1 MNDLSGKE
9 FELALRQ
16 CETEPIHQ
24 IGTIQPNGAVIVVSP
39 DNRRVVL
46 QTSENLTNFADLPP
60 GDVCGKL
67 LADLIGETAKA
78 QVDKLIQ
85 VAEKKNTATGIVSLH
100 RNHVLHALSSHVYFS
115 DSVFVIELSLDEATQ
130 QDEKLA
136 ELLLEFQQFL
146 VNSDSDSDMNK
157 YLSEIAALVRNLTRY
172 DSVMIYRFD
181 TNWDGEIISQD
192 RIETAPSYLGMHF
205 PASDIPPQARRLYAT
220 NLVRVVADVEANPV
234 PLIPALNP
242 LTGLPLD
249 MTYSALRSLSPIHIE
264 YLRNIGVRASMVISL
279 MQNGRLWGLI
289 ACHHMT
295 PKRVTITM
303 RETAIFIS
311 RMVSAKLSSFEA
323 FEHQTKSDKANLI
336 VNKLLKSIT
345 TQTEGAILQL
355 LLPDLQTLMEAT
367 GIIVVIEGKRNLYG
381 DVPSSKKIDSL
392 FEWLGKQTSSEIFSC
407 DYLGQQFPP
416 AAEYADIASG
426 LLATSLSGEM
436 LNCIIWLRKEK
447 LRTVNWA
454 GKYEEGF
461 VKNAAGS
468 YRLTPRKSFQIW
480 TESWRGRSTPWTHVE
495 MGIAAM
501 LALTLPESLSQK
513 CKLEE
518 EQSKLRQAEE
528 EIRNLA
534 FYDSLTKLPN
544 RRLLADRLNQ
554 AMAASKRSGNYVALI
569 FLDLDNFK
577 PINDTHGHDVG
588 DLLLI
593 EAATRLKSCLREI
606 DTASRFGGDEFVVVL
621 NELDIDKAVSISQAK
636 TVTEKIHSILSE
648 TYFLK
653 THNEKH
659 EVKIVAHHCTC
670 SIGMVVFSD
679 HTKNEHDIIKYADSA
694 MFEAKEAGRNQI
706 RLYELN
712 D

>member
-1 MNDLSGKE
+1 MNNLSEKE

-24 IGTIQPNGAVIVVSP
+24 IGTIQPYGAVLVVSP
-39 DNRRVVL
+39 DSQRVVL
-46 QTSENLTNFADLPP
+46 QTSENLADFADMPA
-60 GDVCGKL
+60 GDTCGKPLAVL
-67 LADLIGETAKA
+67 LGETAKI
-78 QVDKLIQ
+78 QVEKLIRA
-85 VAEKKNTATGIVSLH
+85 AEKKYTATGIVSVS
-100 RNHVLHALSSHVYFS
+100 RNHVPHDLPSHVYAS
-115 DSVFVIELSLDEATQ
+115 EGMFVIELSHDEISQ
-130 QDEKLA
+130 HDGKLA
-136 ELLLEFQQFL
+136 ELLLEFQQSL
-146 VNSDSDSDMNK
+146 LSSDSDSDMYK
-157 YLSEIAALVRNLTRY
+157 YLDEIATFVRNLTHY

-181 TNWDGEIISQD
+181 ANWNGEVISQD
-192 RIETAPSYLGMHF
+192 RSETAPSYLGMHF

-234 PLIPALNP
+234 PVMPVLNP
-242 LTGLPLD
+242 VTRLPLD

-264 YLRNIGVRASMVISL
+264 YLRNIGVHASMVISL
-279 MQNGRLWGLI
+279 MQNRRLWGLI

-303 RETAIFIS
+303 REAAIFIS

-323 FEHQTKSDKANLI
+323 FEHRTKSDNANSI

-355 LLPDLQTLMEAT
+355 LLPDLQALMEAT
-367 GIIVVIEGKRNLYG
+367 GIIVSVEGKLYLHG
-381 DVPSSKKIDSL
+381 EVPSSSEIDSL
-392 FEWLGKQTSSEIFSC
+392 LGWLGRQVSPEIFSC

-416 AAEYADIASG
+416 AAGYADIASG
-426 LLATSLSGEM
+426 LLATSLSSEM

-447 LRTVNWA
+447 PRTVNWA

-461 VKNAAGS
+461 VKNTAGG

-480 TESWRGRSTPWTHVE
+480 TESWRGRSVPWTHVE

-513 CKLEE
+513 CKLEK
-518 EQSKLRQAEE
+518 EQEKLRQAEE

-544 RRLLADRLNQ
+544 RRLLADRLSQ
-554 AMAASKRSGNYVALI
+554 AMAASKRSGYYVALI

-593 EAATRLKSCLREI
+593 EAATRLKSCLREV
-606 DTASRFGGDEFVVVL
+606 DTAVRFGGDEFVVVL
-621 NELDIDKAVSISQAK
+621 NELDNDKAASISQAQ
-636 TVTEKIHSILSE
+636 TVAEKIHSVLSE
-648 TYFLK
+648 PYKLK
-653 THNEKH
+653 TQNEGH
-659 EVKIVAHHCTC
+659 EEHIITHRCTC
-670 SIGMVVFSD
+670 SIGVVVFFD
-679 HTKNEHDIIKYADSA
+679 HKRNEHDIIKYADTA

-706 RLYELN
+706 RLYDLN